1 MYPYFHN
8 HKNFKAFIL
17 ESRKSKYYPLGLQ
30 IYVFKTLSSRIA
42 IMELLIV
49 DRFSVLMINSGALG
63 IQINNQKIHLFI
75 NEIIVIPKRSNC
87 EILIMSSQLQICL
100 LSFSS
105 EFAFDNS
112 TKWPHIGYFEYFTA
126 QYVSKI
132 FLKKKDI
139 TPLIDL
145 LKLVDSKAKN
155 SNKHIFK
162 KEILLLSF
170 NLFLYELARAYYISS
185 WYSNVKHSS
194 TEKLVIQFFRLLE
207 LNCRK
212 QHSVKFYANTLH
224 VSSGHLTK
232 IVKHVTEITAKQCIE
247 NAIILEAK
255 ILLQNNDLTILYIS
269 EELQFA
275 NTSFF
280 STFFKKHTSL
290 SPTEYRLRLN
300 SK

>member
-1 MYPYFHN
+1 M
-8 HKNFKAFIL
+8 A
-17 ESRKSKYYPLGLQ
+17 SRKSKYYPLGLQ
-30 IYVFKTLSSRIA
+30 VYLFETYTSRNA
-42 IMELLIV
+42 VMDLLIV
-49 DRFSVLMINSGALG
+49 DRFSVLIINTGALG
-63 IQINNQKIHLFI
+63 IQINNRKIHLFI
-75 NEIIVIPKRSNC
+75 NELIVIPKRSAC
-87 EILIMSSQLQICL
+87 EIFIMSSQIQICL

-112 TKWPHIGYFEYFTA
+112 IKWPHIGYFEYFTT

-132 FLKKKDI
+132 FLKKKDM

-145 LKLVDSKAKN
+145 LKLVDSKAKS
-155 SNKHIFK
+155 SNKHIYK
-162 KEILLLSF
+162 KETLLLSF
-170 NLFLYELARAYYISS
+170 NLFLYELARAYYVSS

-194 TEKLVIQFFRLLE
+194 TEKLVIHFFRLLE
-207 LNCRK
+207 LNSRK
-212 QHSVKFYANTLH
+212 QHSVKFYADALH

-269 EELQFA
+269 EELKFA

-280 STFFKKHTSL
+280 STFFKKHTAL
-290 SPTEYRLRLN
+290 SPSEYRLRLN

>member
-1 MYPYFHN
+1 MAS
-8 HKNFKAFIL
+8 K
-17 ESRKSKYYPLGLQ
+17 KSKYYPLGLQ
-30 IYVFKTLSSRIA
+30 VYIFETYTSRNA
-42 IMELLIV
+42 VMDLLAV
-49 DRFSVLMINSGALG
+49 DRFSVLVINAGALG
-63 IQINNQKIHLFI
+63 IQINNRKIHLFI
-75 NEIIVIPKRSNC
+75 NELIVIPKRSTC

-112 TKWPHIGYFEYFTA
+112 IKWPHIGYFEYFTT

-132 FLKKKDI
+132 FLKKKEMI
-139 TPLIDL
+139 PLIDL
-145 LKLVDSKAKN
+145 LKLVDSKAKS

-162 KEILLLSF
+162 KETLLLSF

-194 TEKLVIQFFRLLE
+194 TERLVIHFFRLLE
-207 LNCRK
+207 LNSRK
-212 QHSVKFYANTLH
+212 QHSVKFYADTLH

-255 ILLQNNDLTILYIS
+255 ILLQNNDLSILYIS

-280 STFFKKHTSL
+280 STFFKKNTSL

>member
-1 MYPYFHN
+1 M
-8 HKNFKAFIL
+8 A
-17 ESRKSKYYPLGLQ
+17 SRKSKYYPLGLQ
-30 IYVFKTLSSRIA
+30 VYIFETYTSRNA
-42 IMELLIV
+42 VMDLLIV
-49 DRFSVLMINSGALG
+49 DRFSVLIINTGAIC
-63 IQINNQKIHLFI
+63 IQINNRKIHLFI
-75 NEIIVIPKRSNC
+75 NELIVIPKRSTC

-105 EFAFDNS
+105 EFAFENS
-112 TKWPHIGYFEYFTA
+112 IKWPHIGYFEYFTT
-126 QYVSKI
+126 QHVSKI
-132 FLKKKDI
+132 FLKKKDMV
-139 TPLIDL
+139 PLIDL
-145 LKLVDSKAKN
+145 LKLVDSKAKS
-155 SNKHIFK
+155 SNKHIYK
-162 KEILLLSF
+162 KETLLLSF

-194 TEKLVIQFFRLLE
+194 TEKLVIHFFRLLE
-207 LNCRK
+207 LNSRK
-212 QHSVKFYANTLH
+212 QHSVKFYADALH

-269 EELQFA
+269 EELKFA

-280 STFFKKHTSL
+280 STFFKKHTAL
-290 SPTEYRLRLN
+290 SPSEYRLRLN